1 MLELEASGDSA
12 QGSASRKLESMHLR
26 VKAAHALE
34 QMGGEIL
41 AVTVDPVTGEGLQAA
56 IAQGLERFGRIDGV
70 IHAAG
75 HAFPGVIQRKG
86 PELSGEVLAHKVRG
100 ALALDAAMKDLKFDF
115 FAICSS
121 LTSIV
126 GEFRHADYCAANA
139 FLDAFAH
146 HRSARGG
153 ALTKCINWDDR
164 KRLTSNSMRG
174 GQRPPPTSSALSET
188 YVSTRA
194 AVPAPSRETA
204 LEQVTTDPP
213 QDDSVGAFTRL
224 LSSPHTQIIVSRQS
238 VSSILEQ
245 ISKSIAPAGVSD
257 LEVDSIPRSVHPR
270 PKLGTEFVAPRNSL
284 ENTLATIWKKF
295 FGIDQIGIHD
305 DFFAL
310 GGDSLLAVQLVSK
323 LRDVVKVDLP
333 SHVLIGAPTVAGLS
347 EIIANADSPSSISF
361 SRRRPKQVLPPSL
374 VRIKPGNALRPL
386 FLIHPVG
393 GHVYVYR
400 HLANCLNPELSAFGL
415 QARGL
420 DGRAEPFTRIEPM
433 ASYYLEAIRSVQP
446 EGPYLLCG
454 SSFGGVVAYEMAQQL
469 SAAGERVAMLAML
482 DSPSPSQVPQG
493 IENSVERMAY
503 LLSGDPSISLKSEEL
518 LHLKPDEQLLHL
530 LKRGGI
536 VNRMFSNIALPQLQ
550 RFQQLVTV
558 NLQALRSY
566 VPRSY
571 AGRVVFFEAS
581 ERDSFSISDPH
592 RGWSD
597 LVTGEMVVHNV
608 PGNHITMNLTP
619 HVEAMVERM
628 TPHLIEAQ
636 SVG

>member
-1 MLELEASGDSA
+1 
-12 QGSASRKLESMHLR
+12 
-26 VKAAHALE
+26 
-34 QMGGEIL
+34 
-41 AVTVDPVTGEGLQAA
+41 
-56 IAQGLERFGRIDGV
+56 
-70 IHAAG
+70 
-75 HAFPGVIQRKG
+75 
-86 PELSGEVLAHKVRG
+86 
-100 ALALDAAMKDLKFDF
+100 
-115 FAICSS
+115 
-121 LTSIV
+121 
-126 GEFRHADYCAANA
+126 
-139 FLDAFAH
+139 
-146 HRSARGG
+146 
-153 ALTKCINWDDR
+153 
-164 KRLTSNSMRG
+164 
-174 GQRPPPTSSALSET
+174 
-188 YVSTRA
+188 
-194 AVPAPSRETA
+194 
-204 LEQVTTDPP
+204 
-213 QDDSVGAFTRL
+213 
-224 LSSPHTQIIVSRQS
+224 
-238 VSSILEQ
+238 
-245 ISKSIAPAGVSD
+245 
-257 LEVDSIPRSVHPR
+257 
-270 PKLGTEFVAPRNSL
+270 
-284 ENTLATIWKKF
+284 
-295 FGIDQIGIHD
+295 
-305 DFFAL
+305 
-310 GGDSLLAVQLVSK
+310 
-323 LRDVVKVDLP
+323 
-333 SHVLIGAPTVAGLS
+333 
-347 EIIANADSPSSISF
+347 
-361 SRRRPKQVLPPSL
+361 
-374 VRIKPGNALRPL
+374 
-386 FLIHPVG
+386 
-393 GHVYVYR
+393 
-400 HLANCLNPELSAFGL
+400 
-415 QARGL
+415 
-420 DGRAEPFTRIEPM
+420 M